1 MLKAA
6 SIGGSVLVVI
16 ALVIALLKTLI
27 AFVGFISLAV
37 KIIIILAF
45 VIVFAS
51 VAFMIFRGWQN
62 SRRRD

>member
-1 MLKAA
+1 MLKAV
-6 SIGGSVLVVI
+6 SVGGSILAII
-16 ALVIALLKTLI
+16 ALVILLLKTLI
-27 AFVGFISLAV
+27 AFVGFISFAV